1 MAVKVYERIL
11 QLFEAEGMKTLFGIP
26 DPNFV
31 HMFITAEKRGWS
43 VVAPHHEESA
53 GFMAEAASR
62 MTGKPGLCIGTL
74 GPGIANLAGAMMCA
88 KVENSPVIFL
98 GGQRARITEQRVR
111 RGRIQFVKQSAL
123 VEPSVKYCASIEYAN
138 QTDEIIRE
146 ALRVTQTGTPGPAYI
161 EYPSHVILEDLDVPA
176 PLPPEAYRLVQQ
188 GASAADDRESRA
200 AHQSGEAADPARG
213 SRRALR
219 PRGRI
224 VKALAKLMNCPVIQ
238 TSGGTSFIKGL
249 EDRTFPYG
257 FSAAAVEAVVKSDLC
272 LAIGTELGEPVHY
285 GRGRHW
291 AENNA
296 NRKWIYVQLD
306 PTAIGV
312 NRPIDVPLVGDL
324 RAIVPQL
331 TEALKALR
339 ARRLAGA
346 RRLGEERCRAIEG
359 ARDLGALR
367 VKRPS
372 TPRASWSRRRR
383 RFPKDGIMIRDGG
396 ATVIFQWT
404 YSQAKPHDVIWNQN
418 FGHLGTGLPYAD
430 GCVVADGGKRPG
442 MLLTSDSAFLF
453 HVSELETA
461 ARLKLPLVCVVG
473 VDYQWGLEVG
483 VYKRTFGQGSAETG
497 VHWSKDVRFDKIAE
511 GFGCYGE
518 YVDREEDIGPAI
530 ERAYA
535 SGKIGGHSRGD
546 RSEGQ
551 FRRNAELRRIPN
563 LVRRRNAVIVTV
575 QVGLHSAVVKSFMR
589 EYLKFYIGGEWV
601 APDRAEDPG
610 CHQSRD

>member
-1 MAVKVYERIL
+1 MTVKVYERIL
-11 QLFEAEGMKTLFGIP
+11 QLFEAEGINTLFGIP

-31 HMFITAEKRGWS
+31 HMFIAAEQRGWK
-43 VVAPHHEESA
+43 VVAPHHEECA
-53 GFMAEAASR
+53 GFMADAASR

-146 ALRVTQTGTPGPAYI
+146 ALRVAQTGTPGPVYI
-161 EYPSHVILEDLDVPA
+161 EYPQHVILEDLDVPE
-176 PLPPEAYRLVQQ
+176 PLPPEDYRLVRQ
-188 GASAADDRESRA
+188 GASAQMVAKAVQLIKAAKQPILLVGHGAHCARA
-200 AHQSGEAADPARG
+200 AET
-213 SRRALR
+213 
-219 PRGRI
+219 I
-224 VKALAKLMNCPVIQ
+224 KALAKLMNCPVIQ
-238 TSGGTSFIKGL
+238 TSGGTAFIEGL

-272 LAIGTELGEPVHY
+272 LAIGTELGEPVHF
-285 GRGRHW
+285 GKWRHW
-291 AENNA
+291 VENSA

-331 TEALKALR
+331 VEALKGSERAASPEFAGWIKKDADQLR
-339 ARRLAGA
+339 ELAQSAPSGKTPMHTARWVVEATQA
-346 RRLGEERCRAIEG
+346 
-359 ARDLGALR
+359 
-367 VKRPS
+367 
-372 TPRASWSRRRR
+372 
-383 RFPKDGIMIRDGG
+383 FPKNGIMVRDGG

-418 FGHLGTGLPYAD
+418 FGHLGTGLPYAI
-430 GCVVADGGKRPG
+430 GAMVAEGGKRPG
-442 MLLTSDSAFLF
+442 MLLTSDSSFLF
-453 HVSELETA
+453 HISELETA

-473 VDYQWGLEVG
+473 VDHQWGLEVG
-483 VYKRTFGQGSAETG
+483 VYKRTFGKGSAETG

-518 YVDREEDIGPAI
+518 YVERAEDIGPAI
-530 ERAYA
+530 QRAYA
-535 SGKIGGHSRGD
+535 SGKTAVLHVPIDPIANSEEMPNYGEFRTWYA
-546 RSEGQ
+546 EGQ
-551 FRRNAELRRIPN
+551 
-563 LVRRRNAVIVTV
+563 
-575 QVGLHSAVVKSFMR
+575 Q
-589 EYLKFYIGGEWV
+589 
-601 APDRAEDPG
+601 
-610 CHQSRD
+610 